1 MVRIRRFGIIRTATM
16 AAALYA
22 FIILASTLLI
32 FLPFALLAG
41 AAGRDATGSL
51 GFGAVG
57 VVGVVIFGLVG
68 AVVYAAI
75 GWVMTAIAC
84 MIYKRGC
91 RLRGRH
97 RGPAGV
103 GGTPVDAGL
112 GRPVRGRPALRRA
125 AGLRADTRVRR
136 PAFGRRP
143 RHHAAP
149 AARLARSDRLRNVAG
164 RARAS
169 AVRRVAA
176 WPSRLTEPAL
186 LTEPRYRRSC
196 HHRWPVAL

>member
-84 MIYKRGC
+84 VIYNVV
-91 RLRGRH
+91 
-97 RGPAGV
+97 AGFV
-103 GGTPVDAGL
+103 GGIEVQLESVAPPSTPAWG
-112 GRPVRGRPALRRA
+112 GPYA
-125 AGLRADTRVRR
+125 AGQPYAMPPGYGPT
-136 PAFGRRP
+136 PGYG
-143 RHHAAP
+143 AP
-149 AARLARSDRLRNVAG
+149 PSGGAPG
-164 RARAS
+164 TTPPPPPG
-169 AVRRVAA
+169 
-176 WPSRLTEPAL
+176 WPGATG
-186 LTEPRYRRSC
+186 
-196 HHRWPVAL
+196 

>member
-32 FLPFALLAG
+32 FLPFALLA

-68 AVVYAAI
+68 AVAYAAI

-84 MIYKRGC
+84 VIYNVV
-91 RLRGRH
+91 
-97 RGPAGV
+97 AGFV
-103 GGTPVDAGL
+103 GGIEVQLESAAPPSTPAWGGPYAAGQPYAMPP
-112 GRPVRGRPALRRA
+112 GYGPTPGYGAPPSRGAPGTTPPPPSGRPA
-125 AGLRADTRVRR
+125 
-136 PAFGRRP
+136 
-143 RHHAAP
+143 
-149 AARLARSDRLRNVAG
+149 
-164 RARAS
+164 
-169 AVRRVAA
+169 
-176 WPSRLTEPAL
+176 
-186 LTEPRYRRSC
+186 
-196 HHRWPVAL
+196 